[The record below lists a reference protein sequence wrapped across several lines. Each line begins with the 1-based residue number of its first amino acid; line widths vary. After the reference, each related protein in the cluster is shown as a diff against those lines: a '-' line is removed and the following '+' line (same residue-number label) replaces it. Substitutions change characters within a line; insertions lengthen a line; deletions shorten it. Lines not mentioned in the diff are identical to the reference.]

1 MVRFMSIA
9 SQPQLPSPSD
19 SDVLVQLCKAAA
31 DPLRL
36 DILAVLKAESFGVLE
51 LCSILDI
58 AQPKLSHHLKILANA
73 GLVATRRDGNS
84 IFYRRPLLDTQDP
97 ASPVKQALLAQLD
110 SMSSLLWEQRINDI
124 KAARSA
130 SSLEFFAK
138 NADKFRKNQDLIAEN
153 SQYVANIVELTKQCN
168 LPASATAIE
177 IGPGEGDFLSELA
190 PRFQQVHAVDNSATM
205 LDRAQHNPALQSY
218 NNIHWL
224 LGDQS
229 SAVAAQLKGQLVVC
243 NMVLHHTPSPAQVF
257 RDMARLLEASGYLLI
272 SELCHH
278 GQDWVRDACGDLWL
292 GFEAEELHQ
301 WANTAGLIAQHSL
314 FLGLRNGF
322 QVQLHLYQ
330 RSQA

>member
-1 MVRFMSIA
+1 MVRPMPA
-9 SQPQLPSPSD
+9 SSQHQLPLTSD
-19 SDVLVQLCKAAA
+19 TDALAQLCKAAA

-51 LCSILDI
+51 LCSILNI
-58 AQPKLSHHLKILANA
+58 AQSKLSHHLKILANA

-110 SMSSLLWEQRINDI
+110 NMSSPVWDKQINAI

-138 NADKFRKNQDLIAEN
+138 NADKFRENQDLIAEN
-153 SQYVANIVELTKQCN
+153 SQYVANIVELIEQCN
-168 LPASATAIE
+168 FPASATAIE
-177 IGPGEGDFLSELA
+177 IGPGEGDFLGELA
-190 PRFQQVHAVDNSATM
+190 PRFQQVHAIDNSAAM
-205 LDRAQHNPALQSY
+205 LERAQHNPALQSY
-218 NNIHWL
+218 DNIHWL

-229 SAVAAQLKGQLVVC
+229 SAVAAQLQSQLVVC
-243 NMVLHHTPSPAQVF
+243 NMVLHHTPSPAQTF
-257 RDMARLLEASGYLLI
+257 SDMARLLKTGGYLLI

-278 GQDWVRDACGDLWL
+278 DQDWVRDACGDLWL

-301 WANTAGLIAQHSL
+301 WAADAGLVTQHNL

-322 QVQLHLYQ
+322 QIQLHLYQ
-330 RSQA
+330 KSNT